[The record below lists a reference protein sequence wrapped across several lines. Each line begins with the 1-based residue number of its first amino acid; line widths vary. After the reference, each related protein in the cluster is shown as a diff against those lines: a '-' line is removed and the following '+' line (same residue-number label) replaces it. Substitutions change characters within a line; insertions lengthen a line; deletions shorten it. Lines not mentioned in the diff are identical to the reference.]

1 MLKRD
6 PNIKCGAC
14 GLAPENGK
22 MDPFCGVPVCNSC
35 RETLGLSSLGHRN
48 VPSFLSDLIEN
59 SGTEAAYGLES
70 LSSRMPKGDGWDL
83 FSNIHGMTLSLKDQT
98 SKELLRG
105 SLILVGA
112 TIIMSGSQ
120 GERGKMDIKA
130 LTLSLVLGEVLCLS
144 IMKRISRD
152 NGLTS
157 SGRLDDVLITAMFRS
172 RLSGILLDL
181 RPIASPEHDNE
192 LASAV
197 WTLLG

>member
-1 MLKRD
+1 MD
-6 PNIKCGAC
+6 PIFKCGAC
-14 GLAPENGK
+14 GSAPENGK

-35 RETLGLSSLGHRN
+35 RETLGLSSLGRRN

-59 SGTEAAYGLES
+59 SGSEAASGLVS
-70 LSSRMPKGDGWDL
+70 LSSRLPKVDGWDL

-105 SLILVGA
+105 SLIMVGA

-120 GERGKMDIKA
+120 GEGERIDTKA

-144 IMKRISRD
+144 MMKRISRD

-157 SGRLDDVLITAMFRS
+157 SSRLDDVLITAMFRS
-172 RLSGILLDL
+172 RLSNILLYL
-181 RPIASPEHDNE
+181 RPKASPEHDKE

-197 WTLLG
+197 WTLLS